1 MKQIRPLSDAEH
13 KTLEQAYRYHPTF
26 RVSQRAHAL
35 LLNRRGYSMST
46 LCKLFEVQHETVSRW
61 CERWETEGITG
72 LFDQER
78 SGRPTTLNETEA
90 RQFIGRVDRNP
101 HQINLAHA
109 QLQQETG
116 KVVSRDTLKRLLK
129 KQLSV

>member
-1 MKQIRPLSDAEH
+1 
-13 KTLEQAYRYHPTF
+13 
-26 RVSQRAHAL
+26 
-35 LLNRRGYSMST
+35 MST

-61 CERWETEGITG
+61 CKRWETEGIVG
-72 LFDQER
+72 LLDQER
-78 SGRPTTLNETEA
+78 SGRPMSLNETEA
-90 RQFIGRVDRNP
+90 RQFIENVDKNP

-129 KQLSV
+129 KQLSI

>member
-1 MKQIRPLSDAEH
+1 
-13 KTLEQAYRYHPTF
+13 
-26 RVSQRAHAL
+26 
-35 LLNRRGYSMST
+35 MST

-61 CERWETEGITG
+61 CERWETEGVTG
-72 LFDQER
+72 LLDQER
-78 SGRPTTLNETEA
+78 SGRPTALNETEA
-90 RQFIGRVDRNP
+90 RQFIDSVDKNP

-129 KQLSV
+129 KQLSI